1 MAIRIQCS
9 GCGKAYSLQDTM
21 AGRQVKCSGCG
32 TVLQVPAGSPFS
44 GEPLGQAAAPSA
56 LAPGA
61 NAALHVKLIGIFDII
76 AGGLSILWGLLMV
89 FGIIGV
95 LTGAMEEDP
104 NAPPAAVMIVLYIGM
119 LILGIG
125 AGIVDILAGVRVL
138 KRRPGSRKLALVAA
152 IVCCASAWGCCI
164 WPLCLAAGIYS
175 LVALNK
181 DSVKAALGG

>member
-9 GCGKAYSLQDTM
+9 GCGKAYSLQDAM
-21 AGRQVKCSGCG
+21 AGRRVKCPACG
-32 TVLQVPAGSPFS
+32 ATIDVPAAGLP
-44 GEPLGQAAAPSA
+44 GDIPDVEPLAAAG
-56 LAPGA
+56 PGA

-76 AGGLSILWGLLMV
+76 AGALNAAWAGLMV
-89 FGIIGV
+89 VEVLAVAFGAFESDPDFPAPVAVILFLGMFV
-95 LTGAMEEDP
+95 LSA
-104 NAPPAAVMIVLYIGM
+104 AAAVFLIVT
-119 LILGIG
+119 
-125 AGIVDILAGVRVL
+125 GVRML

-164 WPLCLAAGIYS
+164 WPLTLAAGIYS